1 MTPISRAMRTSLS
14 SEPYNVFKINPQEIS
29 GQRDR
34 FTSALT
40 SLTEDMDGYLKPL
53 VELFD
58 KEEHGV
64 EEAQQEGSKRAARR
78 MLLKLIIS
86 RVTAFLTIW
95 LLDERHPSS
104 FLSIPAL
111 PSMRR
116 LHGQTLIILMLMQ
129 WWTAYGV
136 GHIIALEK
144 ASSAGKRTDT
154 SSRKNAL
161 KEAYLYEAFAAHYI
175 TDLFSSGHCRVPRR
189 KLHNGS
195 YASAVGG
202 KIWGNDS
209 NLDFLHQGSCDI
221 DFIKR
226 TGDRINDDQC
236 RYMHDDDSATG
247 VLVSNVNGQE
257 WIAYGDKQFFLPH
270 NALNRDYR

>member
-1 MTPISRAMRTSLS
+1 MDLFFGRTIALAGDFYTTYNENMTPISRAMRTSLS

-34 FTSALT
+34 FTSALM

-116 LHGQTLIILMLMQ
+116 LHGK
-129 WWTAYGV
+129 YGHLSSNTSSI
-136 GHIIALEK
+136 GISDIHHDQ
-144 ASSAGKRTDT
+144 ASSPLLSIPSHPATKYSQASFFGILCFMILT
-154 SSRKNAL
+154 SRL
-161 KEAYLYEAFAAHYI
+161 
-175 TDLFSSGHCRVPRR
+175 
-189 KLHNGS
+189 
-195 YASAVGG
+195 
-202 KIWGNDS
+202 
-209 NLDFLHQGSCDI
+209 
-221 DFIKR
+221 
-226 TGDRINDDQC
+226 
-236 RYMHDDDSATG
+236 
-247 VLVSNVNGQE
+247 
-257 WIAYGDKQFFLPH
+257 
-270 NALNRDYR
+270 